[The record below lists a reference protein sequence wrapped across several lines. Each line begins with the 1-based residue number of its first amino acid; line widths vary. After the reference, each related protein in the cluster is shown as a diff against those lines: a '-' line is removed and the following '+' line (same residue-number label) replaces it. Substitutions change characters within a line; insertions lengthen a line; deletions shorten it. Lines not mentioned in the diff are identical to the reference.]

1 MATRIGVYGKIDTYK
16 FDSIWGEFI
25 ERLDHFF
32 TANEIT
38 DKDKILSAFA
48 ARKDVD
54 LFVI

>member
-1 MATRIGVYGKIDTYK
+1 MAVYGKIDNYE

-32 TANEIT
+32 IANKIT
-38 DKDKILSAFA
+38 YKDKILFAFA
-48 ARKDVD
+48 ARKDMD